1 MMGCR
6 ALREGGHGL
15 RWGGGKRKGR
25 TWWGGKAR
33 EEGRGQSGSRES
45 VSRILH
51 PQAEA
56 RARWDMGLRGTGQRE
71 RESGERREER
81 GEARLHT
88 RRLRSGAQN
97 QQQKRTQ
104 GHQWHT
110 GPERTL
116 GKHKR
121 ILLVPGASLDG
132 RLAALG
138 SNRPC
143 RAAWS
148 AVPAHGARREAVR

>member
-1 MMGCR
+1 MGCR

-81 GEARLHT
+81 RACT
-88 RRLRSGAQN
+88 RA
-97 QQQKRTQ
+97 
-104 GHQWHT
+104 
-110 GPERTL
+110 
-116 GKHKR
+116 
-121 ILLVPGASLDG
+121 ACA
-132 RLAALG
+132 AALKTN
-138 SNRPC
+138 NRKEPKATSGT
-143 RAAWS
+143 RALS
-148 AVPAHGARREAVR
+148 ARSASTSEFFLYQERR